1 MDIATAAAVGS
12 SVLSFKGNM
21 QAAKSARQVGEYNAQ
36 VAENERVLLLQRK
49 AAEEA
54 AIRRNSNRLQATQ
67 RVATA
72 TSGIQLSGSPLEALR
87 DAKFNTEVDALRI
100 QYAADVDATA
110 KEAEA
115 AMSRASGRAQSAAYR
130 TAAYGSLL
138 SGASSQSQYQQ
149 QKDMFATQQKYY
161 ERKIAE

>member
-54 AIRRNSNRLQATQ
+54 AIRRNSERLISTQ

-72 TSGIQLSGSPLEALR
+72 ASGVQMSGSPMQALA
-87 DAKFNTEVDALRI
+87 DAYFNTELDALRI
-100 QYAADVDATA
+100 QYAGKVEEVG
-110 KEAEA
+110 KISEA
-115 AMSRASGRAQSAAYR
+115 AMSRATGRARSKALQTQAYQ
-130 TAAYGSLL
+130 SLL
-138 SGASSQSQYQQ
+138 TGGEKA
-149 QKDMFATQQKYY
+149 ATLLG
-161 ERKIAE
+161 